1 MKANNEKKEM
11 RLNETKLYVCA
22 GMITAV
28 LMIVTEHPTLAV
40 TMILWAIVMGAI
52 GE

>member
-1 MKANNEKKEM
+1 MIANNEKKEM

-28 LMIVTEHPTLAV
+28 LMTVTEHPTLAV
-40 TMILWAIVMGAI
+40 MMILWAIVMGVI

>member
-1 MKANNEKKEM
+1 MKANNKKKEM

-28 LMIVTEHPTLAV
+28 LMIVTEHPTLAAM
-40 TMILWAIVMGAI
+40 MILWAIVMGAI

>member
-28 LMIVTEHPTLAV
+28 M
-40 TMILWAIVMGAI
+40 MILWAIVMGVI

>member
-1 MKANNEKKEM
+1 MKANNKKKEM

-28 LMIVTEHPTLAV
+28 LMIVTKHPTLAV
-40 TMILWAIVMGAI
+40 MMILWAIVMGAI

>member
-1 MKANNEKKEM
+1 MKANNKKKEM
-11 RLNETKLYVCA
+11 RLNETKLYVYA

-28 LMIVTEHPTLAV
+28 LMIATKHPTLAV
-40 TMILWAIVMGAI
+40 MMILWAIVMGVI

>member
-1 MKANNEKKEM
+1 MKANNKKKEM

-22 GMITAV
+22 RMITAV
-28 LMIVTEHPTLAV
+28 LMTVTEHLTLAV
-40 TMILWAIVMGAI
+40 MMILWAIVMGVI